1 MQVGEW
7 ARECMCE
14 VYMYMCIY
22 VCVCVGVYMCVG
34 VRERESKCMHRN
46 DKS

>member
-22 VCVCVGVYMCVG
+22 VGVCVCVYICAWVC
-34 VRERESKCMHRN
+34 ERESKCMHGN